1 MPVVSRN
8 GTDIFGRSMLH
19 LGCSVNGWN
28 RYIWEVKASL
38 WTVVSKDGKDIFGSS
53 RLD

>member
-1 MPVVSRN
+1 MEQIYL
-8 GTDIFGRSMLH
+8 GGQGLIM
-19 LGCSVNGWN
+19 GCSVNGWN

-38 WTVVSKDGKDIFGSS
+38 WAVVSKDGTDIFGRS